1 MSHTSEQNPLS
12 QPLRVETDDTVHP
25 DEENYFEEER
35 NSFNH
40 ANNNDITD
48 SLGPLP
54 AKWEKAYTE
63 SGEVYFIDHSTGTSH
78 WLDPRLSKF
87 QKKTLED
94 CLDDELPYGW
104 EKISDPHY
112 GTYFI
117 DHVNRRTQYEN
128 PVIQAKRAAS
138 QASARVSRTSFTKD
152 PSELCGQ
159 RFKTSLVK
167 SSRGLGFTI
176 VGGDDGVDE
185 FLQIKSVVPKGPAW
199 LDGQLQMGDVIVFVN
214 DTCVLGYTHNQIV
227 RLFQSISVGSTVAL
241 EVCRGYPLPF
251 DPNDPNTEVVTTI
264 AVDSHLQAVSD
275 DKCLVDTNY
284 NFLDAEDTND
294 KSVLEPNNDIDD
306 IIKSIGGISMG
317 KVEVRVRIVKG
328 NLGFGFTIA
337 DSACGQRVKK
347 ILDHQ
352 RCKNLMEDDILLE
365 INGISLLNMS
375 HDEVVQ
381 VLKDC
386 PYNSEANICVQRGC
400 PNKTPNIRN
409 KPRKLDL
416 RFSGKDTGSAYR
428 SKTPTADIY
437 STQPREVLPTR
448 PKTPLID
455 TRSLSKTPV
464 KDINSNSNNE
474 LFKHEFSNENVGAD
488 RSRLRLSLIDN
499 PDEEDID
506 EIDIANNQNKPP
518 REFPPQMDMK
528 YGLYMPIPHR
538 YDCSCVYCTNPRTGA
553 LESIDPYENVKKY
566 NGNDWWYQS
575 QNNVEYLTTAVTLN
589 RHDTGFGFRIIG
601 GIEDK
606 SQVAVGHIV
615 AGGAA
620 DLDGRIRSGDEIV
633 SVEGYSVLKAS
644 HRQVVQLINAA
655 AARGQVSLILRRRVH
670 PPPLPMN
677 SAFWPQDNLAQM
689 NNVGAPLV
697 VANPH
702 PGPAYDVTVQRTEN
716 EGFGFV
722 IISSANKIGSTIG
735 RLIEDSPAERCGK
748 LRVGDYIVAVNHIDI
763 MHLSHGD
770 IVNLIKE
777 SGLSVTLTIAPNP
790 DL

>member
-1 MSHTSEQNPLS
+1 MNTTAEQNLLS

-25 DEENYFEEER
+25 EENYFEEEG
-35 NSFNH
+35 NFNE
-40 ANNNDITD
+40 NGNNDNSD

-54 AKWEKAYTE
+54 PKWEKAYTE

-94 CLDDELPYGW
+94 CMDDELPYGW

-138 QASARVSRTSFTKD
+138 QSSARISRTSFTKD
-152 PSELCGQ
+152 PAELCGQ

-167 SSRGLGFTI
+167 SSRGLGITI
-176 VGGDDGVDE
+176 VGGDDNVDE

-199 LDGQLQMGDVIVFVN
+199 LDGRLQTGDVIVFVN

-227 RLFQSISVGSTVAL
+227 RLFQSIGVGSTVCL

-264 AVDSHLQAVSD
+264 AVDTHIQPIANEKSF
-275 DKCLVDTNY
+275 VDTNY
-284 NFLDAEDTND
+284 NFIESEEVSRD
-294 KSVLEPNNDIDD
+294 KTLSDSNNDLDDLLKGIGNVSVGKID
-306 IIKSIGGISMG
+306 
-317 KVEVRVRIVKG
+317 VQVRIVKG

-352 RCKNLMEDDILLE
+352 RCKNLMEGDILVE
-365 INGISLLNMS
+365 INEISLQNMS

-381 VLKDC
+381 VLKNC
-386 PYNSEANICVQRGC
+386 AYNSEATIRVQRGC
-400 PNKTPNIRN
+400 PKTPTVRNKT
-409 KPRKLDL
+409 RKLDV
-416 RFSGKDTGSAYR
+416 RFNGKDINNVYR

-437 STQPREVLPTR
+437 STQPREILPSR
-448 PKTPLID
+448 PKTPLVD
-455 TRSLSKTPV
+455 TRGLSKTSI
-464 KDINSNSNNE
+464 KDINSNSNHE
-474 LFKHEFSNENVGAD
+474 LYKHDYLNDNVNSSE
-488 RSRLRLSLIDN
+488 RPRLRLSLIDN
-499 PDEEDID
+499 QDEDADDVDLAE
-506 EIDIANNQNKPP
+506 NQN
-518 REFPPQMDMK
+518 RTMSEYPQLDARFS
-528 YGLYMPIPHR
+528 LYNPIPHR
-538 YDCSCVYCTNPRTGA
+538 YDCSCAYCSNPRPDPG
-553 LESIDPYENVKKY
+553 DPYDNAKKY
-566 NGNDWWYQS
+566 PAGNDWWFHS
-575 QNNVEYLTTAVTLN
+575 PEYLTTIVTLH
-589 RHDTGFGFRIIG
+589 RQETGFGFRIIG

-620 DLDGRIRSGDEIV
+620 DVDGRIRSGDEIV
-633 SVEGYSVLKAS
+633 SVDGYSVIKAS
-644 HRQVVQLINAA
+644 HRQVVQLMNAA
-655 AARGQVSLILRRRVH
+655 ATRGQVNLVLRRRVH
-670 PPPLPMN
+670 PVNAGASYWTVDGHSQMPVNMTLIPAN
-677 SAFWPQDNLAQM
+677 SH
-689 NNVGAPLV
+689 LV
-697 VANPH
+697 SSTH
-702 PGPAYDVTVQRTEN
+702 EVTVQRTEN

-735 RLIEDSPAERCGK
+735 RLIEDSPAERCGR

-763 MHLSHGD
+763 THYNHGD